1 MLAEIITIGD
11 EILIGQIVDTNSAFI
26 AKELNKI
33 GVSVYQITSVQDEKL
48 HILQALED
56 AKKRVQ
62 IVIVTGGLGPT
73 KDDITK
79 QVFCEFFNDTLVL
92 DNTVLQHVEE
102 LFAKYITSTPISDI
116 NRKQAMVPSKATIL
130 QNQYGTAPGM
140 WMVFDKTVFISLPG
154 VPFEMKNLI
163 KNAVLPK
170 ITSEFERP
178 YILHKTLV
186 TYGLGES
193 AIADKIEDWENNL
206 PSFIKLAYLPS
217 LGRVRLRLSAK
228 GKDFKLLEETVDA
241 EMKKLQPLI
250 GDIMYGFEDEET
262 LEEVV
267 AKLLTTRKMSLAT
280 AESCT
285 GGRIAQQLTALPGA
299 SSYFK
304 GSIVSY
310 ATETKIDVLKVPQ
323 EIIDTYSV
331 VSAEVATAMAENVRR
346 LLKSD
351 FAIATTGNAGP
362 TKGDSDADIGTV
374 YIAIASDKRTMVE
387 KFNMGNHRVRIVHKT
402 VHKAL
407 ELLQKEILKG
417 PK

>member
-33 GVSVYQITSVQDEKL
+33 GVGVYQITSVQDERI

-79 QVFCEFFNDTLVL
+79 HVFCEFFNDTLVV
-92 DNTVLQHVEE
+92 DQGVLRHVEE

-116 NRKQAMVPSKATIL
+116 NRKQALVPSKATVL
-130 QNQYGTAPGM
+130 KNEYGTAPGM
-140 WMVFDKTVFISLPG
+140 WMSSEETVFISLPG
-154 VPFEMKNLI
+154 VPFEMKSLL

-170 ITSEFERP
+170 ITSDFERP
-178 YILHKTLV
+178 HILHKTLV

-193 AIADKIEDWENNL
+193 AIADKIEDWENSL
-206 PSFIKLAYLPS
+206 PSFVKLAYLPS

-228 GKDFKLLEETVDA
+228 GTDPRVLEETVDG

-267 AKLLTTRKMSLAT
+267 AKLFTRYKKSLAT

-299 SSYFK
+299 SAYFK

-310 ATETKIDVLKVPQ
+310 ATETKVEVLKVPQ
-323 EIIDTYSV
+323 ELIDQYSV
-331 VSAEVATAMAENVRR
+331 VSAEVASAMAENVRQ

-374 YIAIASDKRTMVE
+374 YIAIASPTGTKVE
-387 KFNMGNHRVRIVHKT
+387 KFSMGNHRVRIVQKT
-402 VHKAL
+402 VNKAL
-407 ELLQKEILKG
+407 ELLQKEILEDLK
-417 PK
+417 